1 MSQKEL
7 KKNGYFHGGPSDVAS
22 IFFINT
28 VREQDKK
35 RAGNK
40 NGEHNNYYNILEP
53 VSPQNVDPNA
63 VLEQIEIGELDTIQL
78 FLVDA
83 LKKQSTIQT
92 SLTED
97 EIAKALTVR
106 EAYRSYKKTP
116 RFNNCLSHLRRQ
128 RRQGVSAEEARGR
141 FAGKVFEDI
150 GYYYYRPRVRE
161 GILISPEITEELF
174 LNFFEK
180 DCKIN
185 HEYGSRTIYG
195 VSVPDGVVIE
205 VTNGQPVLTQFV
217 EYSLSQNDEKYQNKF
232 SAYQMSI
239 ENIRHRSSHA
249 VCPNNEF
256 IVNFVVPSPQW
267 DRQYPNLVGSVQCV
281 FHILPFDV
289 RNFGSQINEIIAEE
303 FNLSFAARS
312 RSRF

>member
-1 MSQKEL
+1 MSQKEV
-7 KKNGYFHGGPSDVAS
+7 KKNGYFHGGRSDVAS
-22 IFFINT
+22 IFLINA

-35 RAGNK
+35 RASNK
-40 NGEHNNYYNILEP
+40 NGEHNSYHNLDP
-53 VSPQNVDPNA
+53 VSPHNVDPKA
-63 VLEQIEIGELDTIQL
+63 VLAQIEIAKLDRIQF

-83 LKKQSTIQT
+83 LQKQSTLQT
-92 SLTED
+92 SRNED

-128 RRQGVSAEEARGR
+128 RLQGISPEKARAR

-150 GYYYYRPRVRE
+150 GYYYYRPRVRR
-161 GILISPEITEELF
+161 GVLISPEITEELF

-185 HEYGSRTIYG
+185 HEYGSQTIYG

-205 VTNGQPVLTQFV
+205 VNNGQPVLTQFV
-217 EYSLSQNDEKYQNKF
+217 EYSLSQNDEKYKCQF
-232 SAYQMSI
+232 SSYQMSI
-239 ENIRHRSSHA
+239 ENIRHRSSEA
-249 VCPNNEF
+249 VGPNNEF
-256 IVNFVVPSPQW
+256 IINFVVPSPQW
-267 DRQYPNLVGSVQCV
+267 DRQYPNLTGSVQCV

-289 RNFGSQINEIIAEE
+289 LNFGSQVNEIIAEE

>member
-22 IFFINT
+22 IFLINA

-35 RAGNK
+35 RSSNK
-40 NGEHNNYYNILEP
+40 NGEHNSYSSLEP
-53 VSPQNVDPNA
+53 VFSHNVDPNA
-63 VLEQIEIGELDTIQL
+63 VLAQIEVSKLDPIQF

-83 LKKQSTIQT
+83 LQKQSTLPR
-92 SLTED
+92 SRSED

-106 EAYRSYKKTP
+106 EAYRSYKKTQ

-150 GYYYYRPRVRE
+150 GYYYYRPRVRR
-161 GILISPEITEELF
+161 GVLISPEITEELF

-185 HEYGSRTIYG
+185 HNYGSRTIYG
-195 VSVPDGVVIE
+195 VSVPDGAVIE
-205 VTNGQPVLTQFV
+205 VTNGKPVLTQFV
-217 EYSLSQNDEKYQNKF
+217 EYSLSQNDEKYKSQF
-232 SAYQMSI
+232 SSYQMSI
-239 ENIRHRSSHA
+239 ENIRHRSSVA

-267 DRQYPNLVGSVQCV
+267 DRQYPSLTGSVQCV

-289 RNFGSQINEIIAEE
+289 LNFGSQVNEIIAEE